1 MDQNTDIKAAMP
13 ALRRAFD
20 GLKEQLRDGAS
31 STATAKVFGISQMFG
46 EELKQILMREGRD
59 MLQRRDPLTR
69 FFTLRLRGMEQVP
82 VMEGMPGEYAFLF
95 AFTIFPYVEPIMDET
110 TIGDHIGF
118 DETGA
123 WLVQRR
129 MADED
134 AGTLRAF
141 ENKGQWQFDLMPI
154 YMSKAMS
161 LADYVR
167 REFND
172 DFDAFFA
179 RYLADHDVELDMER
193 AWQPLQN

>member
-1 MDQNTDIKAAMP
+1 MDQTVTTAMP
-13 ALRRAFD
+13 GLRRAFD
-20 GLKEQLRDGAS
+20 SLKEQLRDGAS
-31 STATAKVFGISQMFG
+31 SSATAKVFGISQMFG
-46 EELKQILMREGRD
+46 EELKQILIREGRE

-69 FFTLRLRGMEQVP
+69 FFALRLRGMEQAP
-82 VMEGMPGEYAFLF
+82 VMEGMPPEYAFLF
-95 AFTIFPYVEPIMDET
+95 AFTIFPYVEAIMDET
-110 TIGDHIGF
+110 SIGDHVGF

-129 MADED
+129 LADED

-141 ENKGQWQFDLMPI
+141 QTNDEWQFDLMPI

-193 AWQPLQN
+193 AWRPLEN